1 MEVSVVLPWH
11 WMQPR
16 FSFGWM
22 KLSSDHLISFQGL
35 FDKMYKCWCRPCA
48 DWFVLLTHLP
58 TFFFSSVFSEI
69 FQVSER
75 FYICV
80 WVETCRV
87 NCLVWFGKNWHKI
100 CEYFYYQRW
109 WICFWCERENGW
121 QDCGI
126 YERVSAY
133 CVLNLCIQSKL
144 ILTEVFLSYPV
155 QKNRPHPLP
164 QRKIGVKWR
173 VRWNTWQM
181 TLSKDS
187 WRKRNMSWSCFM
199 HHVSWISERV
209 TTISFHGT
217 LIQRV

>member
-1 MEVSVVLPWH
+1 M
-11 WMQPR
+11 
-16 FSFGWM
+16 
-22 KLSSDHLISFQGL
+22 
-35 FDKMYKCWCRPCA
+35 
-48 DWFVLLTHLP
+48 LLTHLP
-58 TFFFSSVFSEI
+58 AFFFSSVFSEI

-100 CEYFYYQRW
+100 CEIVFIIRDGE
-109 WICFWCERENGW
+109 FAFDVNERTADKIVAFMKEWVHIVCLIFVYKATWYW
-121 QDCGI
+121 Q
-126 YERVSAY
+126 SF
-133 CVLNLCIQSKL
+133 
-144 ILTEVFLSYPV
+144 FLFYPV
-155 QKNRPHPLP
+155 QKNHPHPLP

-217 LIQRV
+217 LIQRVLCWDVRRVVTKERNPSKTGN